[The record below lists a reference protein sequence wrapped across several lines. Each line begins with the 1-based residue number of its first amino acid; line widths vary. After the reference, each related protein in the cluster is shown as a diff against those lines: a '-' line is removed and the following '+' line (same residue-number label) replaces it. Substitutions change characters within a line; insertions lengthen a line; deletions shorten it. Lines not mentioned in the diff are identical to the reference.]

1 MSSCKHANWFSSST
15 DSQSHGQLA
24 PALVSEDIILHISH
38 ATSCRPSSAVKGEVD
53 SSGPPWSE
61 KHGLWRFIVLNYA
74 LSFWILLVPV
84 YVCSRSSHS
93 LLMSIMLNMQFPA
106 NVRVFQEC
114 TLLAV
119 LIDSLESS
127 SSFLQMQSVRLLSL
141 PRCIHHILWYFWF
154 PEPWGSKQGQVGCS
168 TPCHPSIAGVSHPG
182 KKHLWECFTV
192 SRDCFTGF
200 LDGPP
205 AARPAACRK
214 LWYAWSEKARRHG
227 GSMQT
232 EKKKAMKNE
241 LFHELFHALPI
252 LSWAPGTTS
261 LLFVCVHAC
270 LVSSDSDVFILVQS
284 YTIYIYICILYLCM
298 HINII
303 CYVMY
308 VIFLRQQ
315 RHLLGSF
322 LFVSASLVAL
332 EASKSSCSRESGM
345 VWVTNIHLRHRLK
358 AVAIRWYTR
367 NSIFASNFKGFSPFE
382 PAFHVPHE
390 SDVVCAKP
398 SWTNENAGRST
409 WIFTF
414 SGIIF

>member
-1 MSSCKHANWFSSST
+1 MGLQARTGWLLDT
-15 DSQSHGQLA
+15 L
-24 PALVSEDIILHISH
+24 PSEHS
-38 ATSCRPSSAVKGEVD
+38 RRKPSWK
-53 SSGPPWSE
+53 
-61 KHGLWRFIVLNYA
+61 K
-74 LSFWILLVPV
+74 
-84 YVCSRSSHS
+84 
-93 LLMSIMLNMQFPA
+93 
-106 NVRVFQEC
+106 
-114 TLLAV
+114 T
-119 LIDSLESS
+119 
-127 SSFLQMQSVRLLSL
+127 SVRMF
-141 PRCIHHILWYFWF
+141 H
-154 PEPWGSKQGQVGCS
+154 
-168 TPCHPSIAGVSHPG
+168 
-182 KKHLWECFTV
+182 
-192 SRDCFTGF
+192 CFTGLF
-200 LDGPP
+200 HRISGWPTCGKASGLSKIVV
-205 AARPAACRK
+205 CLIRK
-214 LWYAWSEKARRHG
+214 GKEARRFDANWK
-227 GSMQT
+227 
-232 EKKKAMKNE
+232 EKSNE
-241 LFHELFHALPI
+241 KRAIP
-252 LSWAPGTTS
+252 WAIPCS
-261 LLFVCVHAC
+261 SYPFMSPWNHKSPVCVCAC
-270 LVSSDSDVFILVQS
+270 VSGFFRFGCLHTCTIL
-284 YTIYIYICILYLCM
+284 YNICILYLCM

-345 VWVTNIHLRHRLK
+345 VWATNIHLRHRLK